1 MCAGPDP
8 YPLTI
13 YAAAAVQEL
22 YAKMKVKDA
31 KIAHGRQ
38 EIAELR
44 APLDRLE
51 ALILANAGA
60 AAADAR

>member
-1 MCAGPDP
+1 
-8 YPLTI
+8 
-13 YAAAAVQEL
+13 
-22 YAKMKVKDA
+22 MKEKDA
-31 KIAHGRQ
+31 KIAQGRQ

-51 ALILANAGA
+51 ALIFANAGA